1 MRCSY
6 SAGVTE
12 KIYRERKL
20 GDSVGDCRAGG
31 CAASRELRIT
41 CVAFGIRNH
50 PRERIADRH
59 GAYRPAL
66 PGFGAVE
73 EPEDL
78 PYRLPLPFAV
88 LSWSRNPSSSS
99 EIEPNYRYRTVK
111 EYRKVLLQIIAEQP
125 LSAERREVREVESQR
140 KQNFLLILAGRR
152 SFIGVDWRRF
162 DDDVAS
168 AGRFDQRRL

>member
-1 MRCSY
+1 LCCAPRFE
-6 SAGVTE
+6 GNKKKTH
-12 KIYRERKL
+12 RERKL
-20 GDSVGDCRAGG
+20 EDSVGDRRAGG

-78 PYRLPLPFAV
+78 PLPYRYRLP
-88 LSWSRNPSSSS
+88 S
-99 EIEPNYRYRTVK
+99 YRG
-111 EYRKVLLQIIAEQP
+111 
-125 LSAERREVREVESQR
+125 RETP
-140 KQNFLLILAGRR
+140 
-152 SFIGVDWRRF
+152 
-162 DDDVAS
+162 
-168 AGRFDQRRL
+168 RRLVR